1 MRIGELAAATGL
13 STSRIRFYES
23 EGLIAPA
30 VRLSN
35 GYRDYP
41 ATTMASLQ
49 MIQQAQK
56 FGFSLAEVRAAMRTE
71 VPSGRRCDHF
81 LKLLQS
87 KLAEVDEHLAQ
98 MKKARARLV
107 GQIAQLQNNGA
118 VPL

>member
-1 MRIGELAAATGL
+1 MKIGALAAAAGV

-23 EGLIAPA
+23 EGLIAPP

-41 ATTMASLQ
+41 AGTVASLQ
-49 MIQQAQK
+49 MIQQAQR
-56 FGFSLAEVRAAMRTE
+56 FGFSLAEIREAMRTE

-81 LKLLQS
+81 LRLLQH
-87 KLAEVDEHLAQ
+87 KLGEVDQHLAQ
-98 MKKARARLV
+98 MKRARTRLAQ
-107 GQIAQLQNNGA
+107 QIAHLKDNGA

>member
-1 MRIGELAAATGL
+1 MRIGALAAATGL

-23 EGLIAPA
+23 EELIAPP

-41 ATTMASLQ
+41 ASTVASLQ
-49 MIQQAQK
+49 MIQQAQR
-56 FGFSLAEVRAAMRTE
+56 FGFSLAEIRQAMRTE

-81 LKLLQS
+81 LRLLQH
-87 KLAEVDEHLAQ
+87 KLGEVDRHLAQ
-98 MKKARARLV
+98 MKQARARLMA
-107 GQIAQLQNNGA
+107 QIAQLEDHGA